1 MKEILLNDYFRI
13 EPLKHDTFVV
23 NEKTSYEEMGKIVA
37 GPEYWLKAHP
47 EWLGGIAF
55 FDSYIAKKYP
65 VIGGKYDEFQWFVPL
80 SEIVKIEIEEGGL
93 SSGKASVSK
102 TEDGGSIPS
111 SPA

>member
-1 MKEILLNDYFRI
+1 MKEILLNDYFKV

-23 NEKTSYEEMGKIVA
+23 AEKQTYEEMGKIVA
-37 GPEYWLKAHP
+37 TPEGKENYI
-47 EWLGGIAF
+47 GGVAF

-65 VIGGKYDEFQWFVPL
+65 VIGGKPDEFQWFVPL
-80 SEIVKIEIEEGGL
+80 SEIVKIEMGES